1 MTIDRR
7 SAHRRP
13 ALRFR
18 PSQAFILLCV
28 YLLVLWFAGG
38 ASRADVAGQIVVRFM
53 AWTMLI
59 ITILAGRWPAWR
71 EYRWL
76 WLGLAAI
83 TLLPLI
89 QLIPL
94 PPALWQALPG
104 RAPFVQAAM
113 VSGISQPWRPLSIV
127 PGATVNAA
135 SSLIVPIV
143 GLLLATNLHEQ
154 ERRHLPALLMVMM
167 ALSLALGVL
176 QFTGFNLGSPLVNR
190 TAGDV
195 SGPFA
200 NRNHFALLMALGCL
214 VAPVWA
220 FGTSRKPGWRV
231 AVAFGLMLLFALIIL
246 ASGSRAGLVL
256 GGLAFAIGL
265 LIVGRHLRQILRG
278 YPRWVPVALAVGLAG
293 AIAGLILTSIA
304 ADRAVSVNRV
314 LSEGVGQDMR
324 LRGMP
329 VVLSM
334 IREYFPVGSG
344 LGGFDPIFR
353 LHEPL
358 ALLKPSYFNH
368 AHNDL
373 LELALDAGLPGLI
386 LLCAGLA
393 WWLARSIR
401 AWRGAPGMP
410 TTLAR
415 LGSAMMLLILIASV
429 TDYPIRTPIIMF
441 ITVVAA
447 LWLNGAGGP
456 ALRES
461 GE

>member
-28 YLLVLWFAGG
+28 YLLILWFAGG
-38 ASRADVAGQIVVRFM
+38 ASRADVAGQIVVRFT
-53 AWTMLI
+53 AWAMLI

-83 TLLPLI
+83 ILVPLI

-104 RAPFVQAAM
+104 RTPFIQAA
-113 VSGISQPWRPLSIV
+113 VASGISQPWRPLSIV

-143 GLLLATNLHEQ
+143 GLLLATNLGEQ
-154 ERRHLPALLMVMM
+154 ERRHLPALLMTIMVS
-167 ALSLALGVL
+167 SLALGVL

-190 TAGDV
+190 TTGDV

-220 FGTSRKPGWRV
+220 FGASRKPSWRV
-231 AVAFGLMLLFALIIL
+231 AVAFGLMLVFALIIL

-256 GGLAFAIGL
+256 GGLAFALAL

-278 YPRWVPVALAVGLAG
+278 YPRWVPVALVVGLVG
-293 AIAGLILTSIA
+293 AIACLILISIA
-304 ADRAVSVNRV
+304 ANRAVSVNRV
-314 LSEGVGQDMR
+314 LSEGVDQDIR

-373 LELALDAGLPGLI
+373 LELVLDAGLPGLI
-386 LLCAGLA
+386 LLCTGLA
-393 WWLARSIR
+393 WWLARSVR
-401 AWRGAPGMP
+401 AWRGTPGMP

-415 LGSAMMLLILIASV
+415 LGSAMLLLILIASV

-461 GE
+461 GD